1 MTLMNKATRVWLL
14 VMLVLWALPGQA
26 ELIDLTATF
35 AEEAQWLADNVAKE
49 TRDEFILR
57 NSDGMNAYADSKP
70 PAVGDVEIFNTVN
83 VTTGKR
89 ERVRAQ
95 LKKIGKYCY
104 VFLQEGKKVVPDAI
118 NRIASEF
125 DTKIYPNTRS
135 MFGSEWS
142 PGIDG
147 DPRIT
152 LFLLDIQ
159 DGYNPAQGRRG
170 YTAGYFYPGDCY
182 NRAKKPE
189 SNEREMLYLDI
200 YPSIPGSQ
208 EFMSVVAHEFQHMI
222 HWNNDPKEFTWVN
235 ESLSQLSQFL
245 CGYGHP
251 PQLNAFIRN
260 PHNNL
265 AAWANDDMLANYGQV
280 YLWAYYISI
289 RIASTD
295 ERRRAFVR
303 RMVAQTSQGFSG
315 LNAAIEKQG
324 IKNNVRNLFRSFC
337 LANYLNDD
345 RIERGAYG
353 YDKPLAKFALR
364 PDLRLENPPF
374 EVKGRVKCWAA
385 RAVQINMA
393 ALRGRNVSV
402 LFAGQKVQASN
413 YSNSFDVALVTYSSD
428 RKQLPSVEWL
438 NIKDF
443 KAAHQTK
450 ISTVHDRMMMVVI
463 NRGPEVMKVEQ
474 AFSRGAAP
482 AAFSFAIRPA
492 GSTSSAP
499 RVAAASTARTSGSR
513 PNRARSR
520 SIIEDIANSPG
531 LEESAGSMLSSR
543 GTENEPVAE
552 VEFDFGFQKL
562 ADNEDLIIDTIREEI
577 AEGGY
582 EVLDEFVKIYT
593 SSSDLRKSRLHTLRS
608 RVRDILKFEQLQGN
622 EKAEAFLKRLE

>member
-1 MTLMNKATRVWLL
+1 MIHKSISAWLILLL
-14 VMLVLWALPGQA
+14 VLCAMPGRA
-26 ELIDLTATF
+26 ELIDVTGMF
-35 AEEAQWLADNVAKE
+35 AEETRWLADNVAKE
-49 TRDEFILR
+49 TRDEFLFRTSGGI
-57 NSDGMNAYADSKP
+57 SAYADSKTP
-70 PAVGDVEIFNTVN
+70 ELGDVEVFNTFN
-83 VTTGKR
+83 VATNKR

-95 LKKIGKYCY
+95 LKKIGKHCY
-104 VFLQEGKKVVPDAI
+104 VYLQEGKNVAANVI
-118 NRIASEF
+118 TRIASEF
-125 DTKIYPNTRS
+125 DTKIYSNTRS

-159 DGYNPAQGRRG
+159 DGYNPRQGRRG
-170 YTAGYFYPGDCY
+170 FTAGYFYAGDCY
-182 NRAKKPE
+182 NRKKKPE

-200 YPSIPGSQ
+200 YPSVPGSK

-251 PQLNAFIRN
+251 PQLSAFIRN

-265 AAWANDDMLANYGQV
+265 AAWADDDMIANYGQV

-295 ERRRAFVR
+295 DRRRAFVR

-315 LNAAIEKQG
+315 LNAAIKKQG

-353 YDKPLAKFALR
+353 YDRALAKFALR
-364 PDLRLENPPF
+364 PELRLENPPF

-385 RAVQINMA
+385 RAVQVNMTS
-393 ALRGRNVSV
+393 LRGKEVAV
-402 LFAGQKVQASN
+402 MFAGQKAQASN

-428 RKQLPSVEWL
+428 RKSLPVVEWL
-438 NIKDF
+438 NVTDF
-443 KAAHQTK
+443 KASQKVK
-450 ISTVHDRMMMVVI
+450 ISSSHDRMLMLIV

-474 AFSRGAAP
+474 AFARGAAP

-492 GSTSSAP
+492 GSTRTAP
-499 RVAAASTARTSGSR
+499 RVASTRTAGTSRSR

-520 SIIEDIANSPG
+520 SMIEEIASSPG
-531 LEESAGSMLSSR
+531 LEESADSMLSSR
-543 GTENEPVAE
+543 GTEEETSAE
-552 VEFDFGFQKL
+552 VEFDFGFQKI

-577 AEGGY
+577 AEGSY
-582 EVLDEFVKIYT
+582 EVLDEFIAVYK
-593 SSSDLRKSRLHTLRS
+593 SSSDLEKSRLHTLRS
-608 RVRDILKFEQLQGN
+608 RVRDILKFEELQGN
-622 EKAEAFLKRLE
+622 EKAAACLSQL

>member
-1 MTLMNKATRVWLL
+1 MIHKSIRAWLILLL
-14 VMLVLWALPGQA
+14 VLCAIPGRA
-26 ELIDLTATF
+26 ELIDVTGMF
-35 AEEAQWLADNVAKE
+35 AEETRWLADNVAKE
-49 TRDEFILR
+49 TRDEFLFRTSGGI
-57 NSDGMNAYADSKP
+57 SAYADSKTP
-70 PAVGDVEIFNTVN
+70 EVGDVEVFNTFN
-83 VTTGKR
+83 VATNKR

-95 LKKIGKYCY
+95 LKKIGKHCY
-104 VFLQEGKKVVPDAI
+104 VYLQEGKNVAANVI
-118 NRIASEF
+118 TRIASEF
-125 DTKIYPNTRS
+125 DTKIYSNTRS

-159 DGYNPAQGRRG
+159 DGYNPRQGRRG
-170 YTAGYFYPGDCY
+170 FTAGYFYAGDCY
-182 NRAKKPE
+182 NRKKKPE

-200 YPSIPGSQ
+200 YPSVPGSK

-251 PQLNAFIRN
+251 PQLSAFIRN

-265 AAWANDDMLANYGQV
+265 AAWADDDMIANYGQV

-295 ERRRAFVR
+295 DRRRAFVR

-315 LNAAIEKQG
+315 LNAAIKKQG

-353 YDKPLAKFALR
+353 YDRALAKFALR
-364 PDLRLENPPF
+364 PELRLENPPF

-385 RAVQINMA
+385 RAVQVNMTS
-393 ALRGRNVSV
+393 LRGKEVAV
-402 LFAGQKVQASN
+402 MFAGQKAQASN

-428 RKQLPSVEWL
+428 RKSLPVVEWL
-438 NIKDF
+438 NVTDF
-443 KAAHQTK
+443 KASQKVK
-450 ISTVHDRMMMVVI
+450 ISSSHDRMLMLIV

-474 AFSRGAAP
+474 AFARGAAP

-492 GSTSSAP
+492 GSTRTAP
-499 RVAAASTARTSGSR
+499 RVASTRTAGTSRSR

-520 SIIEDIANSPG
+520 SMIEEIASSPG
-531 LEESAGSMLSSR
+531 LEESADSMLSSR
-543 GTENEPVAE
+543 GTEEETSAE
-552 VEFDFGFQKL
+552 VEFDFGFQKI

-577 AEGGY
+577 AEGSY
-582 EVLDEFVKIYT
+582 EVLDEFIAVYK
-593 SSSDLRKSRLHTLRS
+593 SSSDLEKSRLHTLRS
-608 RVRDILKFEQLQGN
+608 RVRDILKFEELQGN
-622 EKAEAFLKRLE
+622 EKAAACLSQL

>member
-1 MTLMNKATRVWLL
+1 MYKATGVWLL
-14 VMLVLWALPGQA
+14 VMLFFCALPAQA
-26 ELIDLTATF
+26 ELIDLTSTF
-35 AEEAQWLADNVAKE
+35 AEEASWLADNIAKE
-49 TRDEFILR
+49 TRDEFLFRTSGGI
-57 NSDGMNAYADSKP
+57 NAYADSKP
-70 PAVGDVEIFNTVN
+70 PAVGDIEVFNTVN
-83 VTTGKR
+83 VTTGRR

-95 LKKIGKYCY
+95 LKKIGKHCY
-104 VFLQEGKKVVPDAI
+104 VFLQEGKKVSADAI
-118 NRIASEF
+118 SRIASEF

-147 DPRIT
+147 DPRVT

-159 DGYNPAQGRRG
+159 DGFNPAQGRRG
-170 YTAGYFYPGDCY
+170 FTAGYFYPVDCY
-182 NRAKKPE
+182 NRAKKSE

-200 YPSIPGSQ
+200 YPSVPGSK

-222 HWNNDPKEFTWVN
+222 HWNHDPKEFTWVN

-265 AAWANDDMLANYGQV
+265 AAWSEDDMLANYGQV

-295 ERRRAFVR
+295 DRRRAFVR
-303 RMVAQTSQGFSG
+303 RMVAQTSQGLSG

-364 PDLRLENPPF
+364 PELRLENPPF

-393 ALRGRNVSV
+393 TLRGREVAV
-402 LFAGQKVQASN
+402 MFAGQKAQAGN
-413 YSNSFDVALVTYSSD
+413 YSNSFDVALVTYSSN
-428 RKQLPSVEWL
+428 RKSLPTVEWL
-438 NIKDF
+438 NIKDY
-443 KAAHQTK
+443 KASQK
-450 ISTVHDRMMMVVI
+450 IKVSAVHDRMLMLVV

-474 AFSRGAAP
+474 AFARGAAP
-482 AAFSFAIRPA
+482 AAFSFAIRPS
-492 GSTSSAP
+492 GSTTSAP
-499 RVAAASTARTSGSR
+499 RVASTRTVRTSSSR

-520 SIIEDIANSPG
+520 SIIEEIASSPG

-543 GTENEPVAE
+543 GTEEETAAE

-562 ADNEDLIIDTIREEI
+562 ADDEALIIETISEEI
-577 AEGGY
+577 AAGSY
-582 EVLDEFVKIYT
+582 EVLDEFVDIYT
-593 SSSDLRKSRLHTLRS
+593 SASDLAKSRLRTLRS

-622 EKAEAFLKRLE
+622 EKADAYLKLLE

>member
-1 MTLMNKATRVWLL
+1 M
-14 VMLVLWALPGQA
+14 PGRA
-26 ELIDLTATF
+26 ELIDVTGMF
-35 AEEAQWLADNVAKE
+35 AEETRWLADNVAKE
-49 TRDEFILR
+49 TRDEFLFRTSGGI
-57 NSDGMNAYADSKP
+57 SAYADSKTP
-70 PAVGDVEIFNTVN
+70 EVGDVEVFNTFN
-83 VTTGKR
+83 VATNKR

-95 LKKIGKYCY
+95 LKKIGKHCY
-104 VFLQEGKKVVPDAI
+104 VYLQEGKNVAANVI
-118 NRIASEF
+118 TRIASEF
-125 DTKIYPNTRS
+125 DTKIYSNTRS

-159 DGYNPAQGRRG
+159 DGYNPRQGRRG
-170 YTAGYFYPGDCY
+170 FTAGYFYAGDCY
-182 NRAKKPE
+182 NRKKKPE

-200 YPSIPGSQ
+200 YPSVPGSK

-251 PQLNAFIRN
+251 PQLSAFIRN

-265 AAWANDDMLANYGQV
+265 AAWADDDMIANYGQV

-295 ERRRAFVR
+295 DRRRAFVR

-315 LNAAIEKQG
+315 LNAAIKKQG

-353 YDKPLAKFALR
+353 YDRALAKFALR
-364 PDLRLENPPF
+364 PELRLENPPF

-385 RAVQINMA
+385 RAVQVNMTS
-393 ALRGRNVSV
+393 LRGKEVAV
-402 LFAGQKVQASN
+402 MFAGQKAQASN

-428 RKQLPSVEWL
+428 RKSLPVVEWL
-438 NIKDF
+438 NVTDF
-443 KAAHQTK
+443 KASQKVK
-450 ISTVHDRMMMVVI
+450 ISSSHDRMLMLIV

-474 AFSRGAAP
+474 AFARGAAP

-492 GSTSSAP
+492 GSTRTAP
-499 RVAAASTARTSGSR
+499 RVASTRTAGTSRSR

-520 SIIEDIANSPG
+520 SMIEEIASSPG
-531 LEESAGSMLSSR
+531 LEESADSMLSSR
-543 GTENEPVAE
+543 GTEEETSAE
-552 VEFDFGFQKL
+552 VEFDFGFQKI

-577 AEGGY
+577 AEGSY
-582 EVLDEFVKIYT
+582 EVLDEFIAVYK
-593 SSSDLRKSRLHTLRS
+593 SSSDLEKSRLHTLRS
-608 RVRDILKFEQLQGN
+608 RVRDILKFEELQGN
-622 EKAEAFLKRLE
+622 EKAAACLSQL

>member
-1 MTLMNKATRVWLL
+1 M
-14 VMLVLWALPGQA
+14 PGRA
-26 ELIDLTATF
+26 ELIDVTGMF
-35 AEEAQWLADNVAKE
+35 AEETRWLADNVAKE
-49 TRDEFILR
+49 TRDEFLFRTSGGI
-57 NSDGMNAYADSKP
+57 SAYADSKTP
-70 PAVGDVEIFNTVN
+70 ELGDVEVFNTFN
-83 VTTGKR
+83 VATNKR

-95 LKKIGKYCY
+95 LKKIGKHCY
-104 VFLQEGKKVVPDAI
+104 VYLQEGKNVAANVI
-118 NRIASEF
+118 TRIASEF
-125 DTKIYPNTRS
+125 DTKIYSNTRS

-159 DGYNPAQGRRG
+159 DGYNPRQGRRG
-170 YTAGYFYPGDCY
+170 FTAGYFYAGDCY
-182 NRAKKPE
+182 NRKKKPE

-200 YPSIPGSQ
+200 YPSVPGSK

-251 PQLNAFIRN
+251 PQLSAFIRN

-265 AAWANDDMLANYGQV
+265 AAWADDDMIANYGQV

-295 ERRRAFVR
+295 DRRRAFVR

-315 LNAAIEKQG
+315 LNAAIKKQG

-353 YDKPLAKFALR
+353 YDRALAKFALR
-364 PDLRLENPPF
+364 PELRLENPPF

-385 RAVQINMA
+385 RAVQVNMTS
-393 ALRGRNVSV
+393 LRGKEVAV
-402 LFAGQKVQASN
+402 MFAGQKAQASN

-428 RKQLPSVEWL
+428 RKSLPVVEWL
-438 NIKDF
+438 NVTDF
-443 KAAHQTK
+443 KASQKVK
-450 ISTVHDRMMMVVI
+450 ISSSHDRMLMLIV

-474 AFSRGAAP
+474 AFARGAAP

-492 GSTSSAP
+492 GSTRTAP
-499 RVAAASTARTSGSR
+499 RVASTRTAGTSRSR

-520 SIIEDIANSPG
+520 SMIEEIASSPG
-531 LEESAGSMLSSR
+531 LEESADSMLSSR
-543 GTENEPVAE
+543 GTEEETSAE
-552 VEFDFGFQKL
+552 VEFDFGFQKI

-577 AEGGY
+577 AEGSY
-582 EVLDEFVKIYT
+582 EVLDEFIAVYK
-593 SSSDLRKSRLHTLRS
+593 SSSDLEKSRLHTLRS
-608 RVRDILKFEQLQGN
+608 RVRDILKFEELQGN
-622 EKAEAFLKRLE
+622 EKAAACLSQL